1 MRVCD
6 KKPIVNVNNMLKICL
21 IYLIH
26 STSKLSLVYLQSAQS
41 FMSAYSERAPSAYSK
56 FYNKV

>member
-26 STSKLSLVYLQSAQS
+26 STSKLKSAQS